1 MLICGLDLES
11 TGLDTENDEII
22 ELGAVLWDTES
33 SIPCGLFSVLV
44 KPDKPISPE
53 ITKIT
58 GLTNEILAKYALPK
72 TVAYM
77 DFSEFAKEA
86 ECFVAHN
93 GNMFDK
99 PMLASNLKRTPGLSI
114 EVKGHWIDTS
124 CDVPYPEKIKTRNL
138 VHLAAE
144 HGFLNPFAHR
154 ALFDV
159 LTMLKVLSFYDFGK
173 VLALSKEPSFV
184 IQAQCE
190 KPWEDGGKSTEE
202 AKANGFR
209 WDGKSKRWLKTIR
222 ESQRLPEMEK
232 AKLYKITEVTP

>member
-1 MLICGLDLES
+1 MLICGIDTET

-22 ELGAVLWDTES
+22 ELGAVLWDTETQ
-33 SIPCGLFSVLV
+33 IPCGLFSTLI
-44 KPDKPISPE
+44 KPAKEVSPE

-58 GLTNEILAKYALPK
+58 GLTTDMLLKYGLSK
-72 TVAYM
+72 TDAYL
-77 DFSEFAKEA
+77 DFFEFTRSA

-93 GNMFDK
+93 GNLFDK
-99 PMLASNLKRTPGLSI
+99 PMMVSNIKRVGFVDEWNP
-114 EVKGHWIDTS
+114 GHWVDTS

-173 VLALSKEPSFV
+173 VLALSKEPSFTL
-184 IQAQCE
+184 QAMCE

-202 AKANGFR
+202 AKTNGFR
-209 WDGKSKRWLKTIR
+209 WDGKTKRWLKTIR
-222 ESQRLPEMEK
+222 ESQRLAEIEK
-232 AKLYKITEVTP
+232 AKLYKVTEV

>member
-1 MLICGLDLES
+1 MLVCGLDVES
-11 TGLDTENDEII
+11 TGLGIGEDEII
-22 ELGAVLWDTES
+22 EIGLVLWDTDKHKPLEM
-33 SIPCGLFSVLV
+33 FSQLV
-44 KPDKPISPE
+44 KPQFVTVSKE

-58 GLTNEILAKYALPK
+58 GILPNDVENYGIEFGAIINVVNEYFTKA
-72 TVAYM
+72 
-77 DFSEFAKEA
+77 EA
-86 ECFVAHN
+86 IIGHN
-93 GNMFDK
+93 STAFDK
-99 PMLASNLKRTPGLSI
+99 PFLEADCLRKGQSLC
-114 EVKGHWIDTS
+114 VKHWIDTS
-124 CDVPYPEKIKTRNL
+124 SDLPFPEKIKTRNL

-184 IQAQCE
+184 IQAMCE

-209 WDGKSKRWLKTIR
+209 WDGKTKRWLKTIR
-222 ESQRLPEMEK
+222 ESQRIPEMEK
-232 AKLYKITEVTP
+232 AKLYKIIEV